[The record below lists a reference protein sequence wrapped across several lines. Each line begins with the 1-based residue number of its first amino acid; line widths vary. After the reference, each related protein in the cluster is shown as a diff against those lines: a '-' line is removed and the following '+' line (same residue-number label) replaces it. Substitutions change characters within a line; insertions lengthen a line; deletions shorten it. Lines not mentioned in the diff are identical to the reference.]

1 MPKQLR
7 VKTEVSAAELAE
19 RYRTADDLVE
29 RSRLQAVW
37 LIAQGRPT
45 AEVATIT
52 GYSTRTVREM
62 VHRFEAEGF
71 AGLRDRR
78 HEGPGHPPLLDD
90 EGVAALRVALEAAPE
105 DGGIWSGPKVT
116 RWIEARIGR
125 TVSPDAGWR
134 WLKTLG
140 YRLRKPRPRHARAD
154 PEEQT
159 TQVQGDVHREDGGDR
174 S

>member
-7 VKTEVSAAELAE
+7 VKTDIPAAQIGEHCRAA
-19 RYRTADDLVE
+19 TDLVE

-45 AEVATIT
+45 ADVAMIT

-62 VHRFEAEGF
+62 VHRFEAQGF

-78 HEGPGHPPLLDD
+78 HDGPGQTPLLDD
-90 EGVAALRVALEAAPE
+90 GGVVALRDALERAPE

-125 TVSPDAGWR
+125 EVSPDAGWR
-134 WLKTLG
+134 WLKALDF
-140 YRLRKPRPRHARAD
+140 RLRKPRPRHARAD

-159 TQVQGDVHREDGGDR
+159 KDVQGDLHREDGEDR
-174 S
+174 P